1 MHTWTPVKRVVVPGA
16 AEPAGATWSN
26 CLVLG
31 NEVMMSGVTAQ
42 SGTDD
47 AGRAL
52 STEAQGRLIL
62 ERIDATMRAAG
73 GSRANIYKLVVYL
86 TDIADKEAVSQLRA
100 GFFGPVFPCST
111 LVQVSALAF
120 PGLTIEIDAFGR
132 LDCDVAQAM
141 QYYPGQYYPG

>member
-1 MHTWTPVKRVVVPGA
+1 MHTWTPVKRVVVPDA
-16 AEPAGATWSN
+16 TEPPNATWSN

-31 NEVMMSGVTAQ
+31 NEVMMSGVTAHPAVDE
-42 SGTDD
+42 SGQ
-47 AGRAL
+47 AL
-52 STEAQGRLIL
+52 STEAQGRRIL

-73 GSRANIYKLVVYL
+73 GTRGNVYKLVVYL
-86 TDIADKEAVSQLRA
+86 TDIANKEAVSRLRA
-100 GFFGPVFPCST
+100 EFFGPVYPCST
-111 LVQVSALAF
+111 LVQVGALAF